1 MQQSLDEV
9 GGELTHMRQELQKL
23 LEVIQVKDA
32 AIENLEEQL
41 KASRQQANAWWGK
54 FKIIKYV
61 VSP

>member
-1 MQQSLDEV
+1 MYMCGFLQQSLDEV

-41 KASRQQANAWWGK
+41 KVSRLQAQAHSW
-54 FKIIKYV
+54 
-61 VSP
+61 